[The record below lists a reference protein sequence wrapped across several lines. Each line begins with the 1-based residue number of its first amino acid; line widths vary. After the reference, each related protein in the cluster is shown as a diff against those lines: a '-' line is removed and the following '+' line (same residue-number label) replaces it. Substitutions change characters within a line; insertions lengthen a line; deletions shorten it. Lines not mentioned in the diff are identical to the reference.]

1 MNCAVWTATG
11 VVGMVRNFPK
21 SNRIIQNLN
30 VVGGVDHTLELSVD
44 VILTSCYVFNVT
56 VNTLQV

>member
-1 MNCAVWTATG
+1 MNCAVWTVTG

-21 SNRIIQNLN
+21 SNRIIQNRN
-30 VVGGVDHTLELSVD
+30 VVGGVEHTLELSVD
-44 VILTSCYVFNVT
+44 VILTSCYVFNVM